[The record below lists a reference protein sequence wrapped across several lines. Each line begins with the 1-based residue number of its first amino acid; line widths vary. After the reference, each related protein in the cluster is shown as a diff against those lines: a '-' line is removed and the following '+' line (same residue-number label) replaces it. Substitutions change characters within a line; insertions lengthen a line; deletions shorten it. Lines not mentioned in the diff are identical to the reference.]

1 MLCVIH
7 GVIIENNL
15 FEDSDGINTFYAFN
29 PTQAFLHLKKKIV
42 IDRLRSA
49 NQYASYHIIM

>member
-1 MLCVIH
+1 MNAAMLCVIH

-29 PTQAFLHLKKKIV
+29 PTQAFLHLKKKNCYWPVAERKPIC
-42 IDRLRSA
+42 
-49 NQYASYHIIM
+49 